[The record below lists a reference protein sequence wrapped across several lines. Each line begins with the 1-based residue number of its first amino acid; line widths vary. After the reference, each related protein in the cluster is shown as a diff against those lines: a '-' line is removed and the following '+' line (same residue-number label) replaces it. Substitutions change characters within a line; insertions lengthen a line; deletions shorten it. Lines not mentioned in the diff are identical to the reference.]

1 MPIHTC
7 ANGLLQG
14 KVTVKQ
20 LDLSDLKN
28 VKRCAEELEAE
39 LPRLDYLILN
49 AGVMACP
56 YTKTKDGFEM
66 Q

>member
-1 MPIHTC
+1 M
-7 ANGLLQG
+7 A
-14 KVTVKQ
+14 Q
-20 LDLSDLKN
+20 LDLADLKS
-28 VKRCAEELEAE
+28 VKRCADGLNDQ